1 MEELKTKEEKQKAES
16 ANKEKSEE
24 EVGDI
29 LNSDLAKQ
37 VEKLDKIWPGM
48 LRIILRSE
56 KNFDFAPL
64 DPHIESI
71 CEKLTNCTP
80 EHYSHMLTYDE
91 KSELLEVLIDG
102 IHDLDD
108 FRNFLN

>member
-1 MEELKTKEEKQKAES
+1 
-16 ANKEKSEE
+16 
-24 EVGDI
+24 
-29 LNSDLAKQ
+29 
-37 VEKLDKIWPGM
+37 M

-56 KNFDFAPL
+56 KNFAFSPL